1 MLFSE
6 TPKNSGNQTCTH
18 SLLCSL
24 RSFETCY
31 LKLDLK
37 NNLKIRKKIRQEI
50 RNAPLLRMAEK
61 IDQSLD
67 DIIKQNKS
75 SRGGRGRGSF
85 RGKAKIFRES
95 HKILKKYANFCDV
108 IY

>member
-1 MLFSE
+1 MVNGLS
-6 TPKNSGNQTCTH
+6 PRLWHCPQLNVHK
-18 SLLCSL
+18 
-24 RSFETCY
+24 
-31 LKLDLK
+31 
-37 NNLKIRKKIRQEI
+37 
-50 RNAPLLRMAEK
+50 LRMSKDSNK
-61 IDQSLD
+61 IGLKVVQHGFEVCILGEGSLD